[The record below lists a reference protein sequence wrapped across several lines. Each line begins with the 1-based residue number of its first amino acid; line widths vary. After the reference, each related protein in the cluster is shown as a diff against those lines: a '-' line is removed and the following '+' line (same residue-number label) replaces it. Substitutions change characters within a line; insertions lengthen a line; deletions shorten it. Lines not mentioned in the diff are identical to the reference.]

1 MTEDQVDEALAAAVA
16 AFLNGYAAV
25 SDLTLSGAAAAD

>member
-25 SDLTLSGAAAAD
+25 SDLTPSGA